1 MKEILSKKN
10 ILIKEVKKLAK
21 KKYRNQTNTY
31 IIDGWHLVQEAIAAS
46 APINYLFV
54 TDKGI
59 QETGNQLKDYQD
71 KVFRISDEVAA
82 FLSDL
87 PTPQGIFAVIEK
99 ETVQETIHGNW
110 LILDNVQDPGN
121 VGTMIRTADA
131 AGFAGVFLG
140 TGTADRYSTK
150 VLRSMQGSN
159 FHLPI
164 LEGDVPAFIQ
174 KLKAQGTAIYGTEL
188 NKEAVSYTELSKK
201 GTAAFILGNEG
212 QGVHPDILGL
222 TDQNVYIPIYGQA
235 ESLNVAIAAG
245 ILMYFFVS

>member
-1 MKEILSKKN
+1 
-10 ILIKEVKKLAK
+10 
-21 KKYRNQTNTY
+21 
-31 IIDGWHLVQEAIAAS
+31 
-46 APINYLFV
+46 
-54 TDKGI
+54 
-59 QETGNQLKDYQD
+59 
-71 KVFRISDEVAA
+71 
-82 FLSDL
+82 
-87 PTPQGIFAVIEK
+87 
-99 ETVQETIHGNW
+99 
-110 LILDNVQDPGN
+110 
-121 VGTMIRTADA
+121 MIRTADA

-245 ILMYFFVS
+245 ILMYFLSVRLFKELLNSKQLFGFS

>member
-1 MKEILSKKN
+1 
-10 ILIKEVKKLAK
+10 
-21 KKYRNQTNTY
+21 
-31 IIDGWHLVQEAIAAS
+31 
-46 APINYLFV
+46 
-54 TDKGI
+54 
-59 QETGNQLKDYQD
+59 
-71 KVFRISDEVAA
+71 
-82 FLSDL
+82 
-87 PTPQGIFAVIEK
+87 
-99 ETVQETIHGNW
+99 
-110 LILDNVQDPGN
+110 
-121 VGTMIRTADA
+121 
-131 AGFAGVFLG
+131 
-140 TGTADRYSTK
+140 
-150 VLRSMQGSN
+150 MQGSN

-245 ILMYFFVS
+245 ILMYFLSVRLFKELLNSKQLFGFS